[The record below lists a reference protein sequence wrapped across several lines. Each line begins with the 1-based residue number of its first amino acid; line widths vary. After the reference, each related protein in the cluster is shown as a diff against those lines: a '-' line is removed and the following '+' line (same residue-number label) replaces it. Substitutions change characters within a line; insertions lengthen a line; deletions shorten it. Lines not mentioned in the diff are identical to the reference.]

1 MPCVLSV
8 AFGAS
13 ACRDA
18 PAPTTRTVTSA
29 LAASSAAPVPADH
42 LLPGELPEGK
52 EIAYGLALPR
62 GFVVDQRFE
71 DAVHASG
78 NGSPEHVSAF
88 VRRRIQVSTVEV
100 GPARTIF
107 AAARSKTG
115 VPITV
120 EITDRDNRVELVV
133 RDLTPPPVVPGLS
146 EEERWR
152 RAGLRPNGQPLD
164 PNNTF

>member
-1 MPCVLSV
+1 M
-8 AFGAS
+8 
-13 ACRDA
+13 
-18 PAPTTRTVTSA
+18 
-29 LAASSAAPVPADH
+29 SAAPVPVDH
-42 LLPGELPEGK
+42 LLPGELAEGS
-52 EIAYGLALPR
+52 ENAYGLVLPR

-71 DAVHASG
+71 DAIHASG
-78 NGSPEHVSAF
+78 HGSPEHVSAF
-88 VRRRIQVSTVEV
+88 VRRRLVVSTVEV

-107 AAARSKTG
+107 ASARSKTG
-115 VPITV
+115 VAITV

-152 RAGLRPNGQPLD
+152 RTGLRPNGQPLD

>member
-1 MPCVLSV
+1 MFVVPAMLGVT
-8 AFGAS
+8 
-13 ACRDA
+13 ACRE
-18 PAPTTRTVTSA
+18 PRETTRVVSSA
-29 LAASSAAPVPADH
+29 VVSASAAPLPVDH
-42 LLPGELPEGK
+42 LLPGELAEGK
-52 EIAYGLALPR
+52 ESAYGLILPR

-71 DAVHASG
+71 DAIHASG
-78 NGSPEHVSAF
+78 NGSPEHVTAF
-88 VRRRIQVSTVEV
+88 VRRRLTVSTVEV

-120 EITDRDNRVELVV
+120 EITERENRVEVVV
-133 RDLTPPPVVPGLS
+133 RDLTPPPVTPGLS

-152 RAGLRPNGQPLD
+152 RTGLRPNGQPLD